1 MNKRINKRKICCI
14 LLVAYIIVLFSNL
27 HCVFVIITLITRNNA
42 KLSLLCIVTSYYKQT
57 SLGLCV
63 CVCVCVCE
71 RARACVRACVCSLP
85 VVWRSSVCHT
95 CAVSNAQLNSQRGRP
110 SHSPSCSFTRGCSC
124 VNVYALVPVSIVP
137 TPLSLVTYNTVIQQ
151 QMTAMFVYACL
162 TVLIFSVPPDSI

>member
-1 MNKRINKRKICCI
+1 MIPVDHSCSFFKDVRI
-14 LLVAYIIVLFSNL
+14 FSYL
-27 HCVFVIITLITRNNA
+27 HCVFFIITLITHNS

-57 SLGLCV
+57 SLCLEV
-63 CVCVCVCE
+63 CVCV
-71 RARACVRACVCSLP
+71 CVCSLP

-95 CAVSNAQLNSQRGRP
+95 CALSNAQLNSQRGRP

-151 QMTAMFVYACL
+151 QMTAMFVYSCL